1 MEIPSHQA
9 AAIHFVIDALLGNQQ
24 RCLVQMPCGTG
35 LGDVGMYVAHEWI
48 RNGKVVWLTP
58 SGIKMGPLFWKARNL
73 GIFPDIE
80 TPQRRVSRESRFVF
94 GTYETAWHHIYRHCE
109 ADALLILDEAHHINT
124 HTKSNLSIYRRFKNI
139 LGLSSSPWTKSC
151 SELFEKFH
159 SYRLSSAIK
168 DGVSPRFEIHDY
180 EQIHNGK
187 YQILY
192 APTNSTGGQLKKTMP
207 HDDWLLYSRDDE
219 FIKYNKFVEGQV
231 GTAVVNRT
239 LWIEDFDKPMVK
251 KVWIERD
258 CKSPLLAYQMLS
270 RVLHKDG
277 DRVGHCYVMHWETKQ
292 SLKSALELAG

>member
-1 MEIPSHQA
+1 MEIPSHQGEA
-9 AAIHFVIDALLGNQQ
+9 LHFVIDALFENQQ

-35 LGDVGMYVAHEWI
+35 LGDVGIYIAQEWL
-48 RNGKVVWLTP
+48 RNGKVIWLTP
-58 SGIKMGPLFWKARNL
+58 SGIKLGPIYWKARHA
-73 GIFPDIE
+73 GIYPDIE

-94 GTYETAWHHIYRHCE
+94 GTYETAWHHIHRHCE
-109 ADALLILDEAHHINT
+109 PDALLILDEAHHINT
-124 HTKSNLSIYRRFKNI
+124 HAKSNLSIYRRFRNI

-151 SELFEKFH
+151 FDLFEKFH
-159 SYRLSSAIK
+159 TYRLSSAIK

-180 EQIHNGK
+180 EWIHKDK

-192 APTNSTGGQLKKTMP
+192 ARTNLTGGQLKKEMP
-207 HDDWLLYSRDDE
+207 HDDWILYRRDDE
-219 FIKYNKFVEGQV
+219 YIAYNQFIEGQI

-239 LWIEDFDKPMVK
+239 LWIEDFDKPAIK
-251 KVWIERD
+251 KIWIERD

-292 SLKSALELAG
+292 SLKLALELAG